1 MRCPRAK
8 PHQLGSRAV
17 RASCLP
23 ALRPACEVRRWK
35 WSGRRR
41 SDPRRLDGL
50 PTKPGPGRTKGRHT
64 PWQEPWWNAGRR
76 ARPRAE
82 RAAQAALSVAR
93 PHPFGA
99 GLTTVRLP
107 AFRFPFFSSLRV
119 KRSNP
124 VRPLGSGLL
133 RRGAR
138 HRAGHFGPDPLAPRN
153 DEQIRSLFDN
163 TRALFAPRER
173 DCFIAAPRT
182 RGDGVACVYSAAVC
196 VIATGS

>member
-1 MRCPRAK
+1 MTFVPVFNYTMTNQIRPKGRRPGDAGRQGRVRCPRAR
-8 PHQLGSRAV
+8 PHQLRSRAV

-50 PTKPGPGRTKGRHT
+50 PTKPGPGRTKGLHT

-107 AFRFPFFSSLRV
+107 AFRFPYFFLRHCG
-119 KRSNP
+119 RSEAIQSGRHVLDRFVAEP
-124 VRPLGSGLL
+124 VIGPATSG
-133 RRGAR
+133 
-138 HRAGHFGPDPLAPRN
+138 
-153 DEQIRSLFDN
+153 
-163 TRALFAPRER
+163 
-173 DCFIAAPRT
+173 RT
-182 RGDGVACVYSAAVC
+182 RWLLATTTKCIAV
-196 VIATGS
+196 